1 MDAGVSRYLDPWEDR
16 VVRSSRD
23 RVRRTRGQVLVEGRI
38 SVVRVREGEQGRE
51 EMVWVIW

>member
-1 MDAGVSRYLDPWEDR
+1 MDAGVSRYLDPSEDR
-16 VVRSSRD
+16 VVRSPRD
-23 RVRRTRGQVLVEGRI
+23 WVRRTRGQVLVEGRI